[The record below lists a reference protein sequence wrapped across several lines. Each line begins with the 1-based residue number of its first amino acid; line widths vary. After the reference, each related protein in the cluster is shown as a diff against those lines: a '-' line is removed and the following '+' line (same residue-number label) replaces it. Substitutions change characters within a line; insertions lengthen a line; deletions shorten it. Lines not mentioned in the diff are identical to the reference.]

1 MVFRVPTP
9 SDVLGLAKSTVGWA
23 AETATAAA
31 TAPVRVLG
39 LLGETEKLVG
49 RISTVVDQV
58 EDLVQRAGGTVAD
71 AEETI
76 QDARAVAV
84 AAAPIVA
91 AAGQVST
98 MAESVVGRANGICD
112 DAAKTVAEAQ
122 RTSANAD
129 ELLSLYSPTA
139 KKAAPLVDR
148 FVEELSDAEVDA
160 AIRLVDELPQ
170 LTEHILTDILPILRT
185 LDRVGPEIHEL
196 LEVTYDVR
204 RAIAG
209 IPGFQ
214 FFRRR
219 GEDKVDDE
227 EPAKPQPIAA
237 AE

>member
-1 MVFRVPTP
+1 MFRVPTP
-9 SDVLGLAKSTVGWA
+9 SDVLDLAKSTVGWA

-129 ELLSLYSPTA
+129 ELLSLYSPTV

>member
-49 RISTVVDQV
+49 RISTVLDQV
-58 EDLVQRAGGTVAD
+58 EDLVQRAGGTVDD

-98 MAESVVGRANGICD
+98 MAESVVGRANGVCD

-129 ELLSLYSPTA
+129 ELLSLYAPTA

-148 FVEELSDAEVDA
+148 FVEEFSDAEVDA

-214 FFRRR
+214 FLRRR

-237 AE
+237 AK